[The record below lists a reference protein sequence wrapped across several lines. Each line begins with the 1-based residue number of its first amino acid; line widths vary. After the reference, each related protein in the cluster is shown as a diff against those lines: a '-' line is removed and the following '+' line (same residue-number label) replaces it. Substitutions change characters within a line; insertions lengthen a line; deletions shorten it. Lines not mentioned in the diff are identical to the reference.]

1 MSNKVI
7 FNLDELFISV
17 GIDVGADFSW
27 MSIALPN
34 QQFVGKPFKILHNS
48 IDSLTTAVSKIKEA
62 EELYSLESRIFLES
76 TGIYHYPLFCY
87 LRDKGFNCSVINPI
101 ITKNSTNINIRKV
114 HNDRFDSKKA
124 ALVGLKPDLKV
135 SLMPSDLA
143 LNCRNLC
150 REYYDLMDNRSAYV
164 NKLQGELRMAFP
176 QYLGI
181 FSKVTINTSL
191 TLLETYTSPSA
202 FLEADK
208 QEIIDIIKST
218 ARFGLTYAQ
227 NKYNAIIQAATDANQ
242 FGYIIDSNIKRIRLY
257 ISFTMPDDKKV
268 TFQNV
273 AGLEEEKEELKEV
286 VDFLKDPQKYT
297 KVGARIPKGVILVGP
312 PGTGKTLLAK
322 AVAGEAGVPFFSI
335 SGSDFVEMFVGV
347 GASRVR
353 DLFEE
358 GKRHAPC
365 IIFIDEIDAV
375 ARQRG
380 TGMGGGHDER
390 EQTLNQLLVEMDGFG
405 VNEGIIV
412 MAATNRVDILDP
424 AILRPGRFDRKVG
437 VGRPDIKGREE
448 ILHVHAKDKPL
459 GEDVDLKQIA
469 QTTAGFT
476 GADLENLMNEAA
488 IAAARKG
495 HVFIRQKDIKNA
507 FIKVGIGAEKKSKV
521 ISEKEKRITAYH
533 EAGRWRS
540 HCQQRLSFRAPG
552 ADGQGHGKVR

>member
-34 QQFVGKPFKILHNS
+34 QQFVGKPYKILHNS
-48 IDSLTTAVSKIKEA
+48 IDSLTAAVSKIKEA

-191 TLLETYTSPSA
+191 TLLETYSSPSA
-202 FLEADK
+202 FIEADK
-208 QEIIDIIKST
+208 QEIIGIIKST

-227 NKYNAIIQAATDANQ
+227 NKYNAIIQAAHEANE

-257 ISFTMPDDKKV
+257 ISFIRKYDEEIGSILEAMHELVNANEDTDFVKQIHLIE
-268 TFQNV
+268 TFKG
-273 AGLEEEKEELKEV
+273 AGFLSAIARRV
-286 VDFLKDPQKYT
+286 VH
-297 KVGARIPKGVILVGP
+297 
-312 PGTGKTLLAK
+312 TLTLQSIS
-322 AVAGEAGVPFFSI
+322 VSRTGEAKNPVLR
-335 SGSDFVEMFVGV
+335 DYYLKKC
-347 GASRVR
+347 GAKPKLVAMGAVSHKV
-353 DLFEE
+353 
-358 GKRHAPC
+358 C
-365 IIFIDEIDAV
+365 NIIFAMLRDNKPFEIITP
-375 ARQRG
+375 QE
-380 TGMGGGHDER
+380 HIK
-390 EQTLNQLLVEMDGFG
+390 QYN
-405 VNEGIIV
+405 
-412 MAATNRVDILDP
+412 AAKCD
-424 AILRPGRFDRKVG
+424 
-437 VGRPDIKGREE
+437 
-448 ILHVHAKDKPL
+448 
-459 GEDVDLKQIA
+459 
-469 QTTAGFT
+469 
-476 GADLENLMNEAA
+476 
-488 IAAARKG
+488 IAA
-495 HVFIRQKDIKNA
+495 
-507 FIKVGIGAEKKSKV
+507 
-521 ISEKEKRITAYH
+521 
-533 EAGRWRS
+533 
-540 HCQQRLSFRAPG
+540 
-552 ADGQGHGKVR
+552 

>member
-7 FNLDELFISV
+7 FNLDDLFISV

-34 QQFVGKPFKILHNS
+34 QQFVGKPYKILHNKMS
-48 IDSLTTAVSKIKEA
+48 SLTTAVSKIKEA

-191 TLLETYTSPSA
+191 TLLETYSSPSA
-202 FLEADK
+202 FIEADK
-208 QEIIDIIKST
+208 QEIIGIIKST

-227 NKYNAIIQAATDANQ
+227 NKYNAIIQAAHEANE

-257 ISFTMPDDKKV
+257 ISFIRKYDEEIGSILEAMHELVNANEDTDFVKQIHLIE
-268 TFQNV
+268 TFKG
-273 AGLEEEKEELKEV
+273 AGFLSAIARRV
-286 VDFLKDPQKYT
+286 VH
-297 KVGARIPKGVILVGP
+297 
-312 PGTGKTLLAK
+312 TLTLQSIS
-322 AVAGEAGVPFFSI
+322 VSRTGEAKNPVLR
-335 SGSDFVEMFVGV
+335 DYYLKKC
-347 GASRVR
+347 GAKPKLVAMGAVSHKV
-353 DLFEE
+353 
-358 GKRHAPC
+358 C
-365 IIFIDEIDAV
+365 NIIFAMLRDNKPFEIITP
-375 ARQRG
+375 QE
-380 TGMGGGHDER
+380 HIK
-390 EQTLNQLLVEMDGFG
+390 QYN
-405 VNEGIIV
+405 
-412 MAATNRVDILDP
+412 AAKCD
-424 AILRPGRFDRKVG
+424 
-437 VGRPDIKGREE
+437 
-448 ILHVHAKDKPL
+448 
-459 GEDVDLKQIA
+459 
-469 QTTAGFT
+469 
-476 GADLENLMNEAA
+476 
-488 IAAARKG
+488 IAA
-495 HVFIRQKDIKNA
+495 
-507 FIKVGIGAEKKSKV
+507 
-521 ISEKEKRITAYH
+521 
-533 EAGRWRS
+533 
-540 HCQQRLSFRAPG
+540 
-552 ADGQGHGKVR
+552 